1 MRQQFYETNDA
12 LHEDIK
18 ESVKLL
24 NENSVEFL
32 HSIIEDFIKNN
43 KVSGRLKDL
52 ADIERLSE
60 IKG

>member
-1 MRQQFYETNDA
+1 MKLKRA

-18 ESVKLL
+18 ELVKLL